1 MPRTAGSQ
9 NQENLKY
16 QKLYNWGRTLITSG
30 VIKNQDKFPS
40 EHILQKKFGYSR
52 QTVRNAL
59 DRLEKDGL
67 IVRKQRRRWRTPPC
81 GTDLKLLF
89 GLSVSAGLRG
99 N

>member
-52 QTVRNAL
+52 A
-59 DRLEKDGL
+59 DGA
-67 IVRKQRRRWRTPPC
+67 KC
-81 GTDLKLLF
+81 F
-89 GLSVSAGLRG
+89 GPSGKGWTESSA
-99 N
+99 